1 TIKVR
6 RVNAEA
12 QAKLIG
18 LSLMAQLLNVL
29 ISEKSLNPSS
39 FHQHTPNFLFTDDN
53 APPHGARIVTAGL
66 QEVGL
71 PNMVWPTMT
80 SDLNLIEPLLQLQPA
95 EAETG

>member
-1 TIKVR
+1 TKKVR

-12 QAKLIG
+12 QLDKEVIQTPVL
-18 LSLMAQLLNVL
+18 LLNVL
-29 ISEKSLNPSS
+29 ISEKSLIPSS

-71 PNMVWPTMT
+71 PNMVWPKMT

-95 EAETG
+95 EVETG